1 MNKEQLVRLLLPL
14 NALVIILFVYIN
26 SDMDMMHSEESVND
40 KYMHFETILS
50 AKGIRSV
57 EDIGSF
63 KKKKSKKFHENDN
76 FSDPLKHLQND
87 SPKKHKKSQP
97 SESFLSKMKAKSRAS
112 IVNGAEVS
120 KFLGIRI
127 DAKLTETKTKKK
139 SNEAKHHVP
148 RLSDEDFNK
157 FKQLHVRNGEW
168 IRLFPHILKSIESIE
183 ALDHFPTFEETTS
196 ADHSIVTCRQRE
208 VTFGETVKLHIQARD
223 YTNKEKRYGGDYF
236 RVILQRPS
244 FEGDGVS
251 CTITDNTDGTY
262 EAECPLVWTGK
273 ARVTVTMVNP
283 SEVTYMSMART
294 NAHSEAY
301 LTMKTSFINSK
312 GETEYAI
319 CDMDLS
325 NRFKKS
331 EICDHSHPKTGEPW
345 FCAKPPS
352 GECNPIASQGHRKF
366 EKKILPGDKYF
377 NRKLNSDKEIGKSG
391 FTISIAKITTTSNDD
406 ANSKHVPN
414 QLPCSYNKRE
424 LHVPLNPA
432 EATGYIHQGKWKS
445 LECNNTVTDQKWTT
459 CLNRSAIHVMGDS
472 TILAF
477 YRAILIRVHGRPGVD
492 RIISWAK
499 PHEGFSN
506 RTDTILHFTSHGH
519 PFHAE
524 GPPEARMYIYDALDK
539 IVDVGRPTYVVFGL
553 GVHFGRLHPDIYL
566 KRVKYIKRSVLRLRK
581 RVPDVKIFILGLH
594 SNWPWIFQPSSFVP
608 YRHEV
613 LLRNEF
619 RKSENVTFVPFWD
632 MLEILGNKA
641 PHPDGKSFDQELEL
655 LFSYMCKN

>member
-14 NALVIILFVYIN
+14 NALVIIIFVYIN
-26 SDMDMMHSEESVND
+26 LDMNMGHSEELVND
-40 KYMHFETILS
+40 NYMHFETMLS
-50 AKGIRSV
+50 AKDIKSV
-57 EDIGSF
+57 GDIEPLE
-63 KKKKSKKFHENDN
+63 KKKSKKNYEKNK
-76 FSDPLKHLQND
+76 FSDPLKHLKTD
-87 SPKKHKKSQP
+87 S
-97 SESFLSKMKAKSRAS
+97 SKNHMKSRPRESLMSQIKSKSGES
-112 IVNGAEVS
+112 IVNDTDVP
-120 KFLGIRI
+120 GIRI
-127 DAKLTETKTKKK
+127 DAKLSETKTEKK
-139 SNEAKHHVP
+139 SNEVKHHVP

-157 FKQLHVRNGEW
+157 FKKLHVRSGEW
-168 IRLFPHILKSIESIE
+168 IRLFPHILKSIKSIE

-196 ADHSIVTCRQRE
+196 ADHSMVTCRQSE
-208 VTFGETVKLHIQARD
+208 IKVGKTVKLHIQARD
-223 YTNKEKRYGGDYF
+223 YNNKAKHYGGDYF
-236 RVILQRPS
+236 RVFLQRPS
-244 FEGDGVS
+244 FKGDGVS

-262 EAECPLVWTGK
+262 EAECPLLWTGK

-283 SEVTYMSMART
+283 SEVAYISMVRT
-294 NAHSEAY
+294 NAYSEAF
-301 LTMKTSFINSK
+301 LTMNTSFINSK

-325 NRFKKS
+325 DRFKKS

-352 GECNPIASQGHRKF
+352 GECNPIAYQGHRKF
-366 EKKILPGDKYF
+366 EKNIFPGDRYF
-377 NRKLNSDKEIGKSG
+377 NRKLNSEKVIGKSG
-391 FTISIAKITTTSNDD
+391 FTISIAKITTTLNDD
-406 ANSKHVPN
+406 EFTSHVPN
-414 QLPCSYNKRE
+414 QLPCSYTKE
-424 LHVPLNPA
+424 DLHVPLDPA

-445 LECNNTVTDQKWTT
+445 LECNNTVTDQIWTT

-477 YRAILIRVHGRPGVD
+477 YRAIVNKLHGRHGVD
-492 RIISWAK
+492 KNISWAEPQK
-499 PHEGFSN
+499 GFSN
-506 RTDTILHFTSHGH
+506 LTDTIFHFTSHGH

-566 KRVKYIKRSVLRLRK
+566 RRLKYIKISVSRLRK
-581 RVPDVKIFILGLH
+581 RVPGIKIFILGLH
-594 SNWPWIFQPSSFVP
+594 SNWPWIFQPCFVP

-619 RKSENVTFVPFWD
+619 RKSEDVTFVPFWD

-641 PHPDGKSFDQELEL
+641 PHPAGRIINRELEL